1 MKRPSKPSGRPSRT
15 PSDRPA
21 GPRSKDARSYR
32 SPKPLGT
39 RKPFDKDDQTPRYP
53 SKPRPRS
60 GRSEEDSSRDGQ
72 RRSRQGT
79 YGRPFGS
86 DRKPSENRR
95 PYQEHPPR
103 TRASEDPESDSRRES
118 QPKTSHPGKRPT
130 AGPGKPHTRSSTGR
144 SFPRPAQKQDTRK
157 TSRKATDLQ
166 PRSGSYQEFPLNKYI
181 AHCGVCS
188 RRKAVDFIKDGQV
201 KVNGSVVTEPGTK
214 VKASDQVVLNGKP
227 IRIQREHI
235 YLLVNKPKGYITTTK
250 DPRARKTVMELIED
264 ACSERVYPVGR
275 LDRNTSGL
283 LLLTNDGDL
292 AQKLSHPSNAIRKVY
307 QVGLDKPLIKA
318 DFDKIV
324 QGFELEDGPIHAD
337 VLAYSDAE
345 DKRQIGIE
353 IHSGRNH
360 IVRRI
365 FAALGYEVLTLDRVL
380 YAGLTKKNLPRG
392 TWRFLSE
399 REVVFLKHF

>member
-1 MKRPSKPSGRPSRT
+1 M
-15 PSDRPA
+15 
-21 GPRSKDARSYR
+21 
-32 SPKPLGT
+32 
-39 RKPFDKDDQTPRYP
+39 
-53 SKPRPRS
+53 
-60 GRSEEDSSRDGQ
+60 
-72 RRSRQGT
+72 
-79 YGRPFGS
+79 
-86 DRKPSENRR
+86 
-95 PYQEHPPR
+95 
-103 TRASEDPESDSRRES
+103 
-118 QPKTSHPGKRPT
+118 
-130 AGPGKPHTRSSTGR
+130 
-144 SFPRPAQKQDTRK
+144 
-157 TSRKATDLQ
+157 
-166 PRSGSYQEFPLNKYI
+166 
-181 AHCGVCS
+181 
-188 RRKAVDFIKDGQV
+188 